1 MIQLINVNFLNTRDV
16 EIIGKP
22 PRLAA
27 KDSCLWSSGR
37 KFESY
42 GGYFFIFQNTTIFMV
57 KINSFRF
64 GSLTIN
70 NKTYDTDMVVSWDG
84 ELIPRESSHTFSKEE
99 LMDMLVKGPEVILI
113 GTGTAGCVKIDKDVE
128 DLAQSKNVEIMAKKT
143 ADAVDEFNKAS
154 KKKKIVA
161 MLHVTC

>member
-1 MIQLINVNFLNTRDV
+1 
-16 EIIGKP
+16 
-22 PRLAA
+22 
-27 KDSCLWSSGR
+27 
-37 KFESY
+37 
-42 GGYFFIFQNTTIFMV
+42 MV

-84 ELIPRESSHTFSKEE
+84 ELIPRESSHTISKEE

-113 GTGTAGCVKIDKDVE
+113 GTGTAGCLKIDREIE
-128 DLAQSKNVEIMAKKT
+128 DLAQGNNVEIVAKKT
-143 ADAVDEFNKAS
+143 AEAVDEFNKKS
-154 KKKKIVA
+154 RSKKIVA